1 MTFLRVFLG
10 ILVRGLW
17 VLLGGMLV
25 GCSSSSSTTAGPVPV
40 GPNEG
45 IGGSTSSAAQSIVF
59 SPADTVLLRPG
70 ESIARHV
77 LVTPQAQY
85 DVGLALLGDSVDAAL
100 SQSVVQT
107 SSSGECDFSISAS
120 SVPTSFNVRASVESL
135 TAVLPVSVSEN
146 GYAALSLSGSYSG
159 VRQVSEWVT
168 SLHTDGSCE
177 ELGSKLPEDGSLVT
191 TSAVSPPSL
200 KMANVPVGAAQSVVL
215 RGDHLVWG
223 CRDLPVLSA
232 DEILDL
238 VVPLYDVPVSYG
250 PDPIQVVFALN
261 TNATGWSSTLTAVL
275 PDILSGFI
283 QSAANDS
290 QLLLDSMRSSLG
302 STDAQTDFDQRR
314 AAGDWDSIVASRW
327 TNSTCADDEC
337 IRTALDQWLSTG
349 AASVTQGSSI
359 AARLSLSA
367 SSVSLNQVQLTLE
380 SMQGLAAGAW
390 IASTEVPLTANI
402 DANDILTAST
412 YFSFNDGLFLR
423 QLAQVVASAQYPGA
437 SDIPQALASLVDC
450 DTLGTQLN
458 DAAVGSATCNASCLA
473 QLCRAALRNLWTN
486 TETVA
491 RERNNSELT
500 LNFSGTLRLDEN
512 AVVVGCD
519 GTWLGKIDSPD
530 GLTTTIG
537 GAVH

>member
-1 MTFLRVFLG
+1 M
-10 ILVRGLW
+10 
-17 VLLGGMLV
+17 
-25 GCSSSSSTTAGPVPV
+25 
-40 GPNEG
+40 
-45 IGGSTSSAAQSIVF
+45 
-59 SPADTVLLRPG
+59 PG
-70 ESIARHV
+70 ETISRHV

-85 DVGLALLGDSVDAAL
+85 DIGLALLDNSVDAAL
-100 SQSVVQT
+100 SQSVVHTT
-107 SSSGECDFSISAS
+107 SDGEGEFSITAS
-120 SVPTSFNVRASVESL
+120 SAPTSFEVRASVESL
-135 TAVLPVSVSEN
+135 LAELLVSVSEN
-146 GYAALSLSGSYSG
+146 GHATLNLSGAYSG
-159 VRQVSEWVT
+159 VRRVSEWVT
-168 SLHTDGSCE
+168 SLHTYNSCD

-200 KMANVPVGAAQSVVL
+200 NIANVPVGAGQSVVM
-215 RGDHLVWG
+215 RGDHLMWG
-223 CRDLPVLSA
+223 CKDLPVLSA

-250 PDPIQVVFALN
+250 PDPIQIVFALD
-261 TNATGWSSTLTAVL
+261 TNATGWSSALTAVL
-275 PDILSGFI
+275 PDILSGFV

-290 QLLLDSMRSSLG
+290 ELLLDSMRSSLG
-302 STDAQTDFDQRR
+302 SADAQTDFDQRR
-314 AAGDWDSIVASRW
+314 ATGGWDSIVASGW
-327 TNSTCADDEC
+327 TNSTCSDDEC
-337 IRTALDQWLSTG
+337 IRTALEQWLSTG

-390 IASTEVPLTANI
+390 INSTQVPLTANI
-402 DANDILTAST
+402 DAKDILSAST

-437 SDIPQALASLVDC
+437 SDIPQALARLVDC

-458 DAAVGSATCNASCLA
+458 DAAVGATTCNASCLA

-491 RERNNSELT
+491 RGRSNSELT
-500 LNFSGTLRLDEN
+500 LNFSGTLRLDED

-519 GTWLGKIDSPD
+519 GTWLGKVDSPG